1 MTNISRNFIA
11 GKMNK
16 TVDERLIPDG
26 EYIDALNC
34 RLGSSEKSEV
44 GAVENSKGNIALTSL
59 TYINGASLSSQA
71 RCIGAYEDGANETLY
86 WFVHDPAFTAAGA
99 TGKLDMIVSY
109 NTTTTALTYHVVS
122 IDDGGGANTTL
133 NFNPI
138 YLITGVNLVEVNPQ
152 GNFMLFFTDN
162 YNPPRFINTGRT
174 YAQPV
179 ANVDQFDDESIL
191 VIKRPPNQSPG
202 LILQDT
208 GGEENYMKDRFL
220 CFAYRYRYEDGE
232 YSAISM
238 FSAPAFAPKQFNI
251 SPDSYLNIGMENL
264 YNSVVVTY
272 NTGGPLV
279 KGIDL
284 LYKDMESNV
293 IRVIE
298 KLDKAKL
305 GFPDNTLQF
314 YSFTNSKI
322 FTVLTESEI
331 FRLYD
336 NVPRLAKAQTIM
348 GNRLMYGNYV
358 EGYDLIDLNGNQ
370 VRFDY
375 YTDPVSTVIGQV
387 ELPTSLGFGLYD
399 LPQSG
404 PTNSFPNTKFTV
416 NLSSVSTKL
425 KKGGVLRFELEVS
438 HSSVP
443 PSYPFG
449 WSPGTPVFPSGVNAF
464 SVNFEF
470 VLPKDYAN
478 VPALFAS
485 TEFKNAIGVASPPNF
500 QPLFPLFLAS
510 NGKTFTDFYN
520 AQLLSV
526 LPSMSGNFSLLRS
539 AIGISGPIPT
549 IGEPIP
555 VGNPTTN
562 QLDFKILFP
571 LYEITTA
578 PPGTEEW
585 EILKIDS
592 AKAYFT
598 PAFGERS
605 LHSNRGYEVGIVY
618 MDEFGRSSTALV
630 SNNNTVFFDC
640 GQSVKKNQI
649 KVTIP
654 TTQRAPSWAT
664 RYKFVLKPDKANYET
679 IYSNLYFVDN
689 PTNTLWALLE
699 GENARKVESGDRLIV
714 KADESGAKTS
724 CAYVTILEKESK
736 AADFVAIPNQLDP
749 SQDIPVPSGVYAKIS
764 TTNPNLDVSTNQFKN
779 ISFGTKTVI
788 QDNVSVVPV
797 MDYTVNILD
806 PTSGNYIDNPGSD
819 PYLIPAGSRINLS
832 FKFERKGPGD
842 GGGACERRIYTLEQ
856 NYISTGDY
864 IGFDDWFNGDNIDGY
879 LDLGIK
885 DVGDP
890 TNNPPI
896 NNRYDATQYSI
907 PPNSTSICNGF
918 GGCDFTAYNFYRFFR
933 DSGNNRLALT
943 MTGPPSCGWDND
955 SQSSITVSISI
966 LRAGGTL
973 IFETEPVDASP
984 DIFFENEFSYPIDTT
999 TGDHL
1004 SGIMI
1009 GDVNQDIALG
1019 IPGIVYPSFFNCFT
1033 FGNGAESYRVRD
1045 SLKGQPFLLGNRVTA
1060 VSAQDYKEAHRFAD
1074 ITYSGIYNDESN
1086 VNKLNEFNIGLL
1098 NYKTLEDSCGPIM
1111 ILDGRETDVLVL
1123 QEDKVSYVLAGK
1135 NLLSDAAAGGAI
1147 TSVPEVLGTQI
1158 ARIEKNGISFHPESY
1173 VKWGAN
1179 KFFTDAK
1186 RGAVIQL
1193 SGGSYSNEQMGLIS
1207 LTGMRSWFRD
1217 LFIDSMYTQ
1226 KLGGYD
1232 PYMDEYVLSSNE
1244 TPIPIIDDCIDC
1256 GTTQK
1261 FTLPFRGG
1269 GAIPYSYC
1277 VNLGLPIGSVD
1288 VDYTISIVSGAPT
1301 VDISAT
1307 FDGST
1312 SSTGAVNTSGT
1323 LTFSK
1328 STNNTNGTISLQ
1340 YGGSGEMMLEI
1351 TVRCPESIPLNLVEV
1366 CVSDNADA
1374 GKFIHNE
1381 FRYQSGAYI
1390 SPTSSDLVTLASGF
1404 SYPLISN
1411 YDITSG
1417 FQGTGYFPV
1426 NGSTVRIISNKILF
1440 DNYNFDSVNNRL
1452 MYFRTNVFYP
1462 NTPVGVQNL
1471 LLAATNATPLVNV
1484 GSAWYAEF
1492 IMPGGMPND
1501 YLYLIWDYRTQVSE
1515 ELCYSSVSAEDACCD
1530 CEQCEELCSSWS
1542 ATAGPAGALLVYNDC
1557 SEAQFPTI
1565 VYVDPEDTIIICASN
1580 EPQVVEG
1587 LAEISFADCGCVP
1600 IPLET

>member
-11 GKMNK
+11 GRMNK
-16 TVDERLIPDG
+16 TVDERLIPQG

-44 GAVENSKGNIALTSL
+44 GAVENTKGNIALTSL
-59 TYINGASLSSQA
+59 TYIDGTALSSQA

-86 WFVHDPAFTAAGA
+86 WFVHDPAFTVGA

-122 IDDGGGANTTL
+122 IDDGGGINTTL

-162 YNPPRFINTGRT
+162 YNAPRFINTGRT

-208 GGEENYMKDRFL
+208 GGDENYMKDRFL

-232 YSAISM
+232 YSAISQ
-238 FSAPAFAPKQFNI
+238 FSAPAFAPKQFSI

-305 GFPDNTLQF
+305 GLPDNTLQF

-336 NVPRLAKAQTIM
+336 NVPRLAKAQTMM

-358 EGYDLIDLNGNQ
+358 EGYDLIDLNGNE

-375 YTDPVSTVIGQV
+375 YTDPVSTVIGQE
-387 ELPTSLGFGLYD
+387 ELPTVRDFGLYD

-404 PTNSFPNTKFTV
+404 TSVSYPNTKFTV
-416 NLSSVSTKL
+416 DLASVSTKL

-438 HSSVP
+438 HNI
-443 PSYPFG
+443 
-449 WSPGTPVFPSGVNAF
+449 WSPGTPVYPSGVNAF
-464 SVNFEF
+464 SFSFAF

-500 QPLFPLFLAS
+500 QPIFLAS

-520 AQLLSV
+520 AQLLNV
-526 LPSMSGNFSLLRS
+526 LPSISGNFVLLRS
-539 AIGISGPIPT
+539 ALGVSGPIPP

-555 VGNPTTN
+555 VGNPSTN
-562 QLDFKILFP
+562 VLDFKILMP
-571 LYEITTA
+571 LYQISGA
-578 PPGTEEW
+578 PLTQEW

-630 SNNNTVFFDC
+630 SKNNTVFFDC
-640 GQSVKKNQI
+640 GKSVNKNQI

-654 TTQRAPSWAT
+654 TTQRAPSWAS

-679 IYSNLYFVDN
+679 IYSNLYFVDV

-714 KADESGAKTS
+714 KADASGAKTS
-724 CAYVTILEKESK
+724 CAYVTILEKEAK

-749 SQDIPVPSGVYAKIS
+749 SQDIPIPSGVYAKIS
-764 TTNPNLDVSTNQFKN
+764 TTNPNLDVSGSQFKN

-788 QDNVSVVPV
+788 EDNVGVVPV

-806 PTSGNYIDNPGSD
+806 PTSGNYIDNPGGD
-819 PYLIPAGSRINLS
+819 PYLIPAGSRVILS

-842 GGGACERRIYTLEQ
+842 GGGACERRIYTLDQ
-856 NYISTGDY
+856 TYISTGDY
-864 IGFDDWFNGDNIDGY
+864 VGFDDWFNGDNIDGY
-879 LDLGIK
+879 LDLGTK

-907 PPNSTSICNGF
+907 APNSTSICNGF
-918 GGCDFTAYNFYRFFR
+918 GGCDFLSYNFYRFFR

-943 MTGPPSCGWDND
+943 MTGPPSCSWDND

-984 DIFFENEFSYPIDTT
+984 DIFFENEFSYPIDMA

-1004 SGIMI
+1004 SGIMV
-1009 GDVNQDIALG
+1009 GDVNQNIALG
-1019 IPGIVYPSFFNCFT
+1019 IPGVVYPSFFNCFS

-1086 VNKLNEFNIGLL
+1086 VNKLNEFNLGLL
-1098 NYKTLEDSCGPIM
+1098 NYKTLEDSFGPIM

-1173 VKWGAN
+1173 TKWGAN

-1207 LTGMRSWFRD
+1207 LAGMRPWFRD

-1244 TPIPIIDDCIDC
+1244 TPIPIIEDCIDC

-1261 FTLPFRGG
+1261 FTIPFRDS
-1269 GAIPYSYC
+1269 AIPYSYC

-1288 VDYTISIVSGAPT
+1288 VDYTISIVSGSPT

-1312 SSTGAVNTSGT
+1312 VSTGAVSTNGT

-1328 STNNTNGTISLQ
+1328 STNNTNGTISFQ
-1340 YGGSGEMMLEI
+1340 YGGTGTMILEI

-1411 YDITSG
+1411 YDLTSG

-1452 MYFRTNVFYP
+1452 MYFRTNVFYA
-1462 NTPVGVQNL
+1462 NNPVDIQNL

-1492 IMPGGMPND
+1492 IMPGGSPND
-1501 YLYLIWDYRTQVSE
+1501 YLYLIWDYRTQVSQ

-1530 CEQCEELCSSWS
+1530 CEQCDELCSSWS
-1542 ATAGPAGALLVYNDC
+1542 VTAGPAGALLVYNDC

-1565 VYVDPEDTIIICASN
+1565 VSVDPEATIIICASN

-1587 LAEISFADCGCVP
+1587 LAEISFADCGCVS
-1600 IPLET
+1600 IP